1 MLYGGSATKGSASS
15 SAGGSHGHTATVGSA
30 GGTNNTF
37 SLIQPYL
44 SVYMWKRTAQQ
55 TVDEMPK
62 HNHTAALSAYQ
73 KNHYHGFGYNS
84 GNNSGRF
91 VATSGTSTFD
101 LASGVGYRKWNGS
114 GGGGGFNSTT
124 SDAKTC
130 NMVTTL
136 NKDGTTTSGYKP
148 SISISTTGGGKAHNN
163 FQPYLT
169 CYMWK
174 RVS

>member
-1 MLYGGSATKGSASS
+1 
-15 SAGGSHGHTATVGSA
+15 
-30 GGTNNTF
+30 
-37 SLIQPYL
+37 
-44 SVYMWKRTAQQ
+44 
-55 TVDEMPK
+55 MPK

-84 GNNSGRF
+84 GNNGGRF

-101 LASGVGYRKWNGS
+101 LASGVGYRAWNGS

-136 NKDGTTTSGYKP
+136 NKDGSTTSGYKP